1 MADLRWNSINANFN
15 DANSAMG
22 NSLTGISHAGT
33 IFGDVRKTIL
43 AQEQNAIDN
52 AYREQALNEQMRQF
66 GLSHE
71 LEIAKHELDNDEFNL
86 KGDEFK
92 IRREA
97 ADILADEYK
106 GQQDYANNLRIL
118 LEDQKVLEKDLSTAK
133 ANLKNYAEGTPEYKA
148 AAQVVNTAQERVNA
162 NSLDSIRLTAA
173 INSGSKSAL
182 IGTVEDASTQSRE
195 LQLLNKTTQ
204 KDAAT
209 AALKREQSN
218 KDITDKNLG
227 SIKDA
232 DTKVAA
238 LRLMSDLQKSG
249 VSSDELATMSYLL
262 AGEDTNFWFNPNTSV
277 ENFIDQFR
285 DWQLQNPGKTKPDNS
300 PAPKPKRADLSTLT
314 PSGLAWAEQ
323 QALEG
328 APSLDGIT
336 AESPL
341 VKEEREKLRLALYG
355 SMPEKN
361 LSEEEKAD
369 LNVRAMRAAEE
380 VIEQQRRQRIQPVEN
395 ERTRR
400 ILERTSGYNTVAPAM
415 YQTRQ

>member
-22 NSLTGISHAGT
+22 NSLTGISQAGT

-52 AYREQALNEQMRQF
+52 AYREQALNEQMREF

-71 LEIAKHELDNDEFNL
+71 LEIAKHELDKDEFNL
-86 KGDEFK
+86 RGDEFK

-97 ADILADEYK
+97 ADMLANEYK
-106 GQQDYANNLRIL
+106 GQQDYANNLKIL

-133 ANLKNYAEGTPEYKA
+133 ANLKNYTEGTPEYEA

-173 INSGSKSAL
+173 INSGSTSAL
-182 IGTVEDASTQSRE
+182 TGTVEDALTQSRQ
-195 LQLLNKTTQ
+195 LQLLNKTAQ

-415 YQTRQ
+415 YHTRQ

>member
-22 NSLTGISHAGT
+22 NSLAGISQAGT
-33 IFGDVRKTIL
+33 VFGDVRKTIL

-71 LEIAKHELDNDEFNL
+71 LGIAKHELDKDEFNL
-86 KGDEFK
+86 TGDEFK
-92 IRREA
+92 IKREA
-97 ADILADEYK
+97 ADMLADEYK
-106 GQQDYANNLRIL
+106 GQQDYANNLKIL

-133 ANLKNYAEGTPEYKA
+133 ANLKNYTEGTPEYKA

-173 INSGSKSAL
+173 INSGSTSAL
-182 IGTVEDASTQSRE
+182 TGTVEDALTQSRQ
-195 LQLLNKTTQ
+195 LQLLNKTAQ

-300 PAPKPKRADLSTLT
+300 PAPKRADLSTLT

>member
-1 MADLRWNSINANFN
+1 MADLRWNPINANFN

-66 GLSHE
+66 GLSHK
-71 LEIAKHELDNDEFNL
+71 LEIAKHELDKDDFNL

-97 ADILADEYK
+97 ADMLADEYK
-106 GQQDYANNLRIL
+106 GQQDYANNLKIL

-173 INSGSKSAL
+173 INSGSTSAL
-182 IGTVEDASTQSRE
+182 TDTVEDASTQSRQ
-195 LQLLNKTTQ
+195 LQLINKTAQ

-209 AALKREQSN
+209 AALEREQSN
-218 KDITDKNLG
+218 KDIIDKNLG

-300 PAPKPKRADLSTLT
+300 PAPKRADLSTLT

-328 APSLDGIT
+328 APSLDDIT

-380 VIEQQRRQRIQPVEN
+380 VIEQQRRQRIQPIED
-395 ERTRR
+395 ERIRR

>member
-22 NSLTGISHAGT
+22 NSLTGISQAGT

-66 GLSHE
+66 GLSHK
-71 LEIAKHELDNDEFNL
+71 LEIAKHELDKDEFNL
-86 KGDEFK
+86 RGDEFK

-97 ADILADEYK
+97 ADMLTDEYK
-106 GQQDYANNLRIL
+106 GQQDYANNLKIL

-133 ANLKNYAEGTPEYKA
+133 ANLKNYTEGTPEYEA

-173 INSGSKSAL
+173 INSGSTSAL
-182 IGTVEDASTQSRE
+182 TGTVEDALTQSRQ
-195 LQLLNKTTQ
+195 LQLLNKTAQ
-204 KDAAT
+204 KDAAV
-209 AALKREQSN
+209 AALQMEQSN

-262 AGEDTNFWFNPNTSV
+262 AGEDTSFWFNPNTSV
-277 ENFIDQFR
+277 EDFIDQFR

-300 PAPKPKRADLSTLT
+300 PAPKRADLSTLT

-369 LNVRAMRAAEE
+369 LNVRAMRAAEK
-380 VIEQQRRQRIQPVEN
+380 VIEQQRRQRTQPVED
-395 ERTRR
+395 ERVRR
-400 ILERTSGYNTVAPAM
+400 MLKRVYGYNTVAPAM

>member
-22 NSLTGISHAGT
+22 NSLTGISQAGT

-66 GLSHE
+66 GLSHK
-71 LEIAKHELDNDEFNL
+71 LEIAKHELDKDEFNL
-86 KGDEFK
+86 RGDEFK

-97 ADILADEYK
+97 ADMLTDEYK
-106 GQQDYANNLRIL
+106 GQQDYANNLKIL

-133 ANLKNYAEGTPEYKA
+133 ANLKNYTEGTPEYEA

-173 INSGSKSAL
+173 INSGSTSAL
-182 IGTVEDASTQSRE
+182 TGTVEDALTQSRQ
-195 LQLLNKTTQ
+195 LQLLNKTAQ

-209 AALKREQSN
+209 AALKKEQSN

-262 AGEDTNFWFNPNTSV
+262 AGEDTSFWFNPNTSV

-300 PAPKPKRADLSTLT
+300 PAPKRADLSTLT

-328 APSLDGIT
+328 APSLDDIT

-355 SMPEKN
+355 SMPEKS

-369 LNVRAMRAAEE
+369 LNVRAMRAAEK
-380 VIEQQRRQRIQPVEN
+380 VIEQQRRQRTQPVED
-395 ERTRR
+395 ERVRR
-400 ILERTSGYNTVAPAM
+400 MLKRVYGYNTVAPAM

>member
-22 NSLTGISHAGT
+22 NSLAGISQAGT
-33 IFGDVRKTIL
+33 VFGDVRKTIL

-52 AYREQALNEQMRQF
+52 AYREQAFNEQMRQF
-66 GLSHE
+66 GLSHK
-71 LEIAKHELDNDEFNL
+71 LEIAKHELDKDEFNL
-86 KGDEFK
+86 RGDEFK
-92 IRREA
+92 INREA
-97 ADILADEYK
+97 ADMLADEYK

-173 INSGSKSAL
+173 INSGSTSAL

-195 LQLLNKTTQ
+195 LQLLNKTAK

-209 AALKREQSN
+209 AALQREQSN

-300 PAPKPKRADLSTLT
+300 PAPKRADLSTLT

-380 VIEQQRRQRIQPVEN
+380 VIEQQRRQRIQPIEN

-400 ILERTSGYNTVAPAM
+400 LLERTSGYNTVAPAM
-415 YQTRQ
+415 YQTRR

>member
-22 NSLTGISHAGT
+22 NSLTGISQAGT

-52 AYREQALNEQMRQF
+52 TYREQALNEQMRQF
-66 GLSHE
+66 GLSHK
-71 LEIAKHELDNDEFNL
+71 LEIAKHELDKDEFNL
-86 KGDEFK
+86 RGDEFK

-97 ADILADEYK
+97 ADMLADEYK
-106 GQQDYANNLRIL
+106 GQQDYANNLKIL

-133 ANLKNYAEGTPEYKA
+133 ANLKNYTEGTPEYEA

-173 INSGSKSAL
+173 INSGSTGAL
-182 IGTVEDASTQSRE
+182 TGTVEDALTQSRQ
-195 LQLLNKTTQ
+195 LQLLNKTAQ
-204 KDAAT
+204 KDAAV
-209 AALKREQSN
+209 AALEREQSN

-262 AGEDTNFWFNPNTSV
+262 AGEDTSFWFNPNTSV
-277 ENFIDQFR
+277 EDFIDQFR
-285 DWQLQNPGKTKPDNS
+285 DWQLQNPGKTKPGNS
-300 PAPKPKRADLSTLT
+300 HAPKRADLSTLT

-328 APSLDGIT
+328 APSLDDIT

-369 LNVRAMRAAEE
+369 LNVRAMRAAEK
-380 VIEQQRRQRIQPVEN
+380 VIEQQRRQRTQPVED
-395 ERTRR
+395 ERVRR
-400 ILERTSGYNTVAPAM
+400 MLKRVYGYNTVAPAM

>member
-22 NSLTGISHAGT
+22 NSLTGISQAGT
-33 IFGDVRKTIL
+33 VFGDVRKTIL

-97 ADILADEYK
+97 ADMLAEEYK
-106 GQQDYANNLRIL
+106 GQQDYANNLKIL

-195 LQLLNKTTQ
+195 LQLLNKTSQ

-285 DWQLQNPGKTKPDNS
+285 DWQLKNPGKTKPSNS
-300 PAPKPKRADLSTLT
+300 PPPKRADLSTLT

-380 VIEQQRRQRIQPVEN
+380 VIEQQRRQRTQPVED
-395 ERTRR
+395 ERIRR

-415 YQTRQ
+415 YQTRR

>member
-1 MADLRWNSINANFN
+1 MSDLRWNSINANFN

-52 AYREQALNEQMRQF
+52 AYREQALNEQIRQF
-66 GLSHE
+66 GLSHK
-71 LEIAKHELDNDEFNL
+71 LEIAKHELDKNELKL

-92 IRREA
+92 IKREA
-97 ADILADEYK
+97 ADMLAEEHK
-106 GQQDYANNLRIL
+106 GQQDFANNLKIL

-133 ANLKNYAEGTPEYKA
+133 ANLKNYTEGTPEYEA

-173 INSGSKSAL
+173 INSGSTSAL
-182 IGTVEDASTQSRE
+182 TGAVEDALTQSRQ
-195 LQLLNKTTQ
+195 LQLLNKTAQ

-218 KDITDKNLG
+218 KDITAKNLG

-249 VSSDELATMSYLL
+249 VSSEELATMSYLL
-262 AGEDTNFWFNPNTSV
+262 AGEDTNFWFNPNTSA

-300 PAPKPKRADLSTLT
+300 PAPKRADLSTLT

-328 APSLDGIT
+328 APSLDDIT

-369 LNVRAMRAAEE
+369 LNVRAMRAAEK

-395 ERTRR
+395 ERIRR

>member
-22 NSLTGISHAGT
+22 NSLTGISQAGT

-66 GLSHE
+66 GLSHK
-71 LEIAKHELDNDEFNL
+71 LEIAKHELDKDEFNL
-86 KGDEFK
+86 RGDEFK

-97 ADILADEYK
+97 ADMLTDEYK
-106 GQQDYANNLRIL
+106 GQQDYANNLKIL

-133 ANLKNYAEGTPEYKA
+133 ANLKNYTEGTPEYEA

-173 INSGSKSAL
+173 INSGSTSAL
-182 IGTVEDASTQSRE
+182 TGTVEDALTQSRQ
-195 LQLLNKTTQ
+195 LQLLNKTAQ

-209 AALKREQSN
+209 AALKKEQSN

-262 AGEDTNFWFNPNTSV
+262 AGEDTSFWFNPNTSV

-300 PAPKPKRADLSTLT
+300 PAPKRADLSTLT

-328 APSLDGIT
+328 APSLDDIT

-355 SMPEKN
+355 SMPEKS

-380 VIEQQRRQRIQPVEN
+380 VIEQQRRQRIQPIEN

-415 YQTRQ
+415 YQTRR

>member
-1 MADLRWNSINANFN
+1 MADLRWNPINANFN

-52 AYREQALNEQMRQF
+52 AYREQALNEQIREF
-66 GLSHE
+66 GLSHK
-71 LEIAKHELDNDEFNL
+71 LEIAKHELDKNEFNL

-97 ADILADEYK
+97 ADILAKEYK
-106 GQQDYANNLRIL
+106 GQQDYANNLKIL
-118 LEDQKVLEKDLSTAK
+118 LKNQKVLEKDLSTAK
-133 ANLKNYAEGTPEYKA
+133 ANLKNYTKGTPEYEA

-173 INSGSKSAL
+173 INSGSTSAL
-182 IGTVEDASTQSRE
+182 TGAVEDALTQSRE
-195 LQLLNKTTQ
+195 LQLLNKTAQ

-209 AALKREQSN
+209 AALEREQSN
-218 KDITDKNLG
+218 KDIINKNLG

-238 LRLMSDLQKSG
+238 LRRMLDLQKSG
-249 VSSDELATMSYLL
+249 VSSDELVTMSYLL

-285 DWQLQNPGKTKPDNS
+285 DWQLQNPGKTKP
-300 PAPKPKRADLSTLT
+300 APTDQSPKRADLSTLT

-328 APSLDGIT
+328 APSLDDIT

-355 SMPEKN
+355 SMPEEN

-369 LNVRAMRAAEE
+369 LNVRAMRAAEK
-380 VIEQQRRQRIQPVEN
+380 VIEQQRRQRTQPVED
-395 ERTRR
+395 ERIRR
-400 ILERTSGYNTVAPAM
+400 MLERTYGYNTVAPAM
-415 YQTRQ
+415 YQTRR

>member
-22 NSLTGISHAGT
+22 NSLAGISQVGT
-33 IFGDVRKTIL
+33 IFGDIRKTIL

-52 AYREQALNEQMRQF
+52 AYREQALNEQIRQF
-66 GLSHE
+66 GLSHK
-71 LEIAKHELDNDEFNL
+71 LETAKHELDKDEVNL
-86 KGDEFK
+86 RGDELK
-92 IRREA
+92 IKREA
-97 ADILADEYK
+97 ADMLAEEYK
-106 GQQDYANNLRIL
+106 GKQAYANNLKIL

-133 ANLKNYAEGTPEYKA
+133 ANLKNYAEGTPEYEA

-173 INSGSKSAL
+173 INSGSTSAL
-182 IGTVEDASTQSRE
+182 ADTVEDALTQSRE
-195 LQLLNKTTQ
+195 LQILNKTAQ

-209 AALKREQSN
+209 EALKREQSN

-249 VSSDELATMSYLL
+249 VPSEELATMSYLL

-300 PAPKPKRADLSTLT
+300 PAPKPAPKRADLSTLT

-328 APSLDGIT
+328 VPSLDDIT

-369 LNVRAMRAAEE
+369 LNVRAMRAAEK
-380 VIEQQRRQRIQPVEN
+380 VIEQQRRQRIQPIEN
-395 ERTRR
+395 ERIRR
-400 ILERTSGYNTVAPAM
+400 MLEKPSLF
-415 YQTRQ
+415 

>member
-22 NSLTGISHAGT
+22 NSLTGISQAGT

-52 AYREQALNEQMRQF
+52 AYREQALKEQMRQF
-66 GLSHE
+66 GLSHK
-71 LEIAKHELDNDEFNL
+71 LEIAKHELDKDEFNL
-86 KGDEFK
+86 RGDEFK

-97 ADILADEYK
+97 ADMLTDEYK
-106 GQQDYANNLRIL
+106 GQQDYANNLKIL

-133 ANLKNYAEGTPEYKA
+133 ANLKNYTEGTPEYEA

-173 INSGSKSAL
+173 INSGSTSAL
-182 IGTVEDASTQSRE
+182 TDTVEDALTQSRQ
-195 LQLLNKTTQ
+195 LQLLNKTAQ
-204 KDAAT
+204 KNAAV
-209 AALKREQSN
+209 AALQREQSN

-262 AGEDTNFWFNPNTSV
+262 AGEDTSFWFNPNTSV
-277 ENFIDQFR
+277 EDFIDQFR
-285 DWQLQNPGKTKPDNS
+285 DWQLQNPGKTKPGNS
-300 PAPKPKRADLSTLT
+300 HAPKRADLSTLT

-328 APSLDGIT
+328 APSLDDIT

-369 LNVRAMRAAEE
+369 LNVRAMRAAEK
-380 VIEQQRRQRIQPVEN
+380 VIEQQRRQRTQPVED
-395 ERTRR
+395 ERVRR
-400 ILERTSGYNTVAPAM
+400 MLKRVYGYNTVAPAM

>member
-71 LEIAKHELDNDEFNL
+71 LEIAKHELDKDEFNL
-86 KGDEFK
+86 RGDEFK
-92 IRREA
+92 IKREA
-97 ADILADEYK
+97 ADMLADEYK
-106 GQQDYANNLRIL
+106 GQQDYANSLKIL
-118 LEDQKVLEKDLSTAK
+118 LEDKKVLEKDLSTAK
-133 ANLKNYAEGTPEYKA
+133 ANLKNYTEGTPEYEA

-173 INSGSKSAL
+173 INSGSTSAL
-182 IGTVEDASTQSRE
+182 TGTVEDALTQSRQ
-195 LQLLNKTTQ
+195 LQLLNKTDQ

-209 AALKREQSN
+209 AALQREQSN
-218 KDITDKNLG
+218 KDTINKNLG

-277 ENFIDQFR
+277 EDFIDQFR
-285 DWQLQNPGKTKPDNS
+285 DWQLQNPGKTKPDKS
-300 PAPKPKRADLSTLT
+300 PAPKRADLSTLT

-328 APSLDGIT
+328 VPSLDDIT

-380 VIEQQRRQRIQPVEN
+380 VIEQQRRQRIQPIED

-400 ILERTSGYNTVAPAM
+400 MLERTYG
-415 YQTRQ
+415 RGF

>member
-1 MADLRWNSINANFN
+1 MADLRWNSINTNFN

-22 NSLTGISHAGT
+22 NSLAGISQTGT

-52 AYREQALNEQMRQF
+52 AYKEQALNEQMRQF
-66 GLSHE
+66 GLSHK
-71 LEIAKHELDNDEFNL
+71 LEIAKHELDKNELNL

-92 IRREA
+92 IKREA
-97 ADILADEYK
+97 ADMLAEEYK
-106 GQQDYANNLRIL
+106 GQQDYANNLKIL
-118 LEDQKVLEKDLSTAK
+118 LEDQKVLEKDLCTAK
-133 ANLKNYAEGTPEYKA
+133 ANLKNYAEGTPEYEA

-195 LQLLNKTTQ
+195 LQLLNKTDQ
-204 KDAAT
+204 KNAAT
-209 AALKREQSN
+209 AALNREQSN
-218 KDITDKNLG
+218 KDIINKNLG

-238 LRLMSDLQKSG
+238 LSLVSDLQKSG
-249 VSSDELATMSYLL
+249 VSSEELATMSYLL

-328 APSLDGIT
+328 APSLDDIT

-395 ERTRR
+395 ERIRR

>member
-1 MADLRWNSINANFN
+1 MSDLRWNSINANFN

-52 AYREQALNEQMRQF
+52 AYREQALNEQIRQF

-71 LEIAKHELDNDEFNL
+71 LEIAKHELDKDEFNL
-86 KGDEFK
+86 RGDEFK

-97 ADILADEYK
+97 ADMLAEGYK
-106 GQQDYANNLRIL
+106 GQQDYANNLKIL

-133 ANLKNYAEGTPEYKA
+133 ANLKNYTEGTPEYEA

-173 INSGSKSAL
+173 INSGSTSAL
-182 IGTVEDASTQSRE
+182 TGTVEDALTQSRQ
-195 LQLLNKTTQ
+195 LQLLNKTAQ

-218 KDITDKNLG
+218 KDITAKNLG

-285 DWQLQNPGKTKPDNS
+285 DWQLKNPGKTKPDKS
-300 PAPKPKRADLSTLT
+300 PAPKRADLSTLT

-323 QALEG
+323 QALEC

-369 LNVRAMRAAEE
+369 LNVRAMRAAEK
-380 VIEQQRRQRIQPVEN
+380 VIEQQRRQRTQPIED
-395 ERTRR
+395 ERIRR
-400 ILERTSGYNTVAPAM
+400 MLERTSGYNTVAPAM
-415 YQTRQ
+415 YQTRR

>member
-22 NSLTGISHAGT
+22 NSLTGISQAGT

-66 GLSHE
+66 GLSHK
-71 LEIAKHELDNDEFNL
+71 LEIAKHELDKDEFNL
-86 KGDEFK
+86 RGDEFK

-97 ADILADEYK
+97 ADMLTDEYK
-106 GQQDYANNLRIL
+106 GQQDYANNLKIL

-133 ANLKNYAEGTPEYKA
+133 ANLKNYTEGTPEYEA

-173 INSGSKSAL
+173 INSGSTSAL
-182 IGTVEDASTQSRE
+182 TGTVEDALTQSRQ
-195 LQLLNKTTQ
+195 LQLLNKTAQ

-209 AALKREQSN
+209 AALKKEQSN

-300 PAPKPKRADLSTLT
+300 PAPKRADLSTLT

-328 APSLDGIT
+328 APSLDDIT

-355 SMPEKN
+355 SMPEKS

-369 LNVRAMRAAEE
+369 LNVRAMRAAEK
-380 VIEQQRRQRIQPVEN
+380 VIEQQRRQRTQPVED
-395 ERTRR
+395 ERVRR
-400 ILERTSGYNTVAPAM
+400 MLKRVYGYNTVAPAM

>member
-15 DANSAMG
+15 DVNSAMG
-22 NSLTGISHAGT
+22 NSLTGISQAGT

-66 GLSHE
+66 GLSHK
-71 LEIAKHELDNDEFNL
+71 LEIAKHELDKNELNL

-92 IRREA
+92 IKREA
-97 ADILADEYK
+97 ADMLAEEYK
-106 GQQDYANNLRIL
+106 GQQDYANNLKIL
-118 LEDQKVLEKDLSTAK
+118 LEDRKVLEKDLSTAK
-133 ANLKNYAEGTPEYKA
+133 ANLKNYAEGTPEYEA

-173 INSGSKSAL
+173 INSGSTSAL
-182 IGTVEDASTQSRE
+182 TGTVEDALTQSRQ
-195 LQLLNKTTQ
+195 LQLLNKTAQ

-285 DWQLQNPGKTKPDNS
+285 DWQSQNPGKTKPDNS
-300 PAPKPKRADLSTLT
+300 PAPKRADLSTLT

-328 APSLDGIT
+328 APSLDDIT

-355 SMPEKN
+355 SMPEEN

-380 VIEQQRRQRIQPVEN
+380 VIEQQRRQRTQPIED
-395 ERTRR
+395 ERIRR
-400 ILERTSGYNTVAPAM
+400 MLERTSGYNTVAPAM
-415 YQTRQ
+415 YQTRR

>member
-22 NSLTGISHAGT
+22 NSLAGISQAGT
-33 IFGDVRKTIL
+33 VFGDVRKTIL

-195 LQLLNKTTQ
+195 LQLLNKTSQ

-285 DWQLQNPGKTKPDNS
+285 DWQKQNPGKTKPDNS
-300 PAPKPKRADLSTLT
+300 PPPKRADLSTLT

-380 VIEQQRRQRIQPVEN
+380 VIEQQRRQRTQPVEN

>member
-1 MADLRWNSINANFN
+1 MADLKWDSINANFN

-22 NSLTGISHAGT
+22 NSLTGISQAGT

-52 AYREQALNEQMRQF
+52 AYREQALNEQIRQF

-71 LEIAKHELDNDEFNL
+71 LETAKHELDKNELNL
-86 KGDEFK
+86 KGDVYK
-92 IRREA
+92 IKREA
-97 ADILADEYK
+97 ADMLAEEYK

-133 ANLKNYAEGTPEYKA
+133 ANLKNYAEGTPEYEA

-173 INSGSKSAL
+173 INSGSTSA
-182 IGTVEDASTQSRE
+182 ITGTVEDALTQSRQ
-195 LQLLNKTTQ
+195 LQLLNKTAQ
-204 KDAAT
+204 KDTAT
-209 AALKREQSN
+209 AALQREQSN
-218 KDITDKNLG
+218 KDIINKNLG
-227 SIKDA
+227 SIKDP

-238 LRLMSDLQKSG
+238 LRLISDLQKSG
-249 VSSDELATMSYLL
+249 VSSEELATMSYLL

-300 PAPKPKRADLSTLT
+300 PAPKRADLSTLT

-328 APSLDGIT
+328 APSLDDIT

-380 VIEQQRRQRIQPVEN
+380 VIEQQRRQRTQLIEN

-400 ILERTSGYNTVAPAM
+400 MLERTSGYNTVAPAM
-415 YQTRQ
+415 YQTRR

>member
-1 MADLRWNSINANFN
+1 MADLRWNPINANFN

-52 AYREQALNEQMRQF
+52 AYREQALNEQIREF
-66 GLSHE
+66 GLSHK
-71 LEIAKHELDNDEFNL
+71 LEIAKHELDKDEFNL

-97 ADILADEYK
+97 ADILAKEYK
-106 GQQDYANNLRIL
+106 GQQDYANNLKIL

-133 ANLKNYAEGTPEYKA
+133 ANLKNYTKGTPEYEA

-162 NSLDSIRLTAA
+162 NSLDSIRLAAA
-173 INSGSKSAL
+173 INSGSTSAL
-182 IGTVEDASTQSRE
+182 TGAVEDALTQSRE
-195 LQLLNKTTQ
+195 LQLLNKTAQ

-209 AALKREQSN
+209 AALTREQSN
-218 KDITDKNLG
+218 KDIINKNLG

-238 LRLMSDLQKSG
+238 LRRMLDLQKSG
-249 VSSDELATMSYLL
+249 ASSDELVTMSYLL

-277 ENFIDQFR
+277 EDFIDQSR
-285 DWQLQNPGKTKPDNS
+285 DLQLQNPGKTKPAPTDQS
-300 PAPKPKRADLSTLT
+300 PKGPDLSTLT

-323 QALEG
+323 QALKG
-328 APSLDGIT
+328 VPSLDDIT

-355 SMPEKN
+355 SMPEEN

-380 VIEQQRRQRIQPVEN
+380 VIEQQRRQRIQPIED
-395 ERTRR
+395 ERIRR
-400 ILERTSGYNTVAPAM
+400 MLERTYGYNTVAPAM
-415 YQTRQ
+415 YQTRR

>member
-1 MADLRWNSINANFN
+1 MADLRWNPINANFN

-71 LEIAKHELDNDEFNL
+71 LEIAKHELDKDDFNL

-97 ADILADEYK
+97 ADMLADEYK
-106 GQQDYANNLRIL
+106 GRQAYANNLKIL

-133 ANLKNYAEGTPEYKA
+133 ANLKNYTEGTPEYEA

-173 INSGSKSAL
+173 INSGSTSAL
-182 IGTVEDASTQSRE
+182 TDTVEDALTQSRQ
-195 LQLLNKTTQ
+195 LQLINKTAQ

-209 AALKREQSN
+209 EALKREQSN
-218 KDITDKNLG
+218 KNTINKNLG

-300 PAPKPKRADLSTLT
+300 PAPKRADLSTLT

-328 APSLDGIT
+328 VPSLDDIT

-369 LNVRAMRAAEE
+369 LNVRAMRAAEK
-380 VIEQQRRQRIQPVEN
+380 VIKQQRRQRIQPIED
-395 ERTRR
+395 ERIRR
-400 ILERTSGYNTVAPAM
+400 MLERTSGYNTVAPAM
-415 YQTRQ
+415 YQTRR

>member
-71 LEIAKHELDNDEFNL
+71 LEIAKHELDKDEFNL
-86 KGDEFK
+86 RGDEFK

-97 ADILADEYK
+97 ADMLANEYK
-106 GQQDYANNLRIL
+106 GQQDYANSLKIL
-118 LEDQKVLEKDLSTAK
+118 LEDKKVLEKDLSTAK
-133 ANLKNYAEGTPEYKA
+133 ANLKNYTEGTPEYEA

-173 INSGSKSAL
+173 INSGSTSAL
-182 IGTVEDASTQSRE
+182 TGTVEDALTQSRQ
-195 LQLLNKTTQ
+195 LQLLNKTDQ

-209 AALKREQSN
+209 AALQREQSN
-218 KDITDKNLG
+218 KDTINKNLG

-277 ENFIDQFR
+277 EDFIDQFR
-285 DWQLQNPGKTKPDNS
+285 DWQLQNPGKTKPDKS
-300 PAPKPKRADLSTLT
+300 PAPKRADLSTLT

-328 APSLDGIT
+328 VPSLDDIT

-380 VIEQQRRQRIQPVEN
+380 VIEQQRRQRIQPIED

-400 ILERTSGYNTVAPAM
+400 MLERTYG
-415 YQTRQ
+415 RGF

>member
-52 AYREQALNEQMRQF
+52 AYREQALNEQMREF
-66 GLSHE
+66 GLSHK
-71 LEIAKHELDNDEFNL
+71 LEIAKHELDKDEFNL
-86 KGDEFK
+86 RGDEFK

-97 ADILADEYK
+97 ADMLANEYK
-106 GQQDYANNLRIL
+106 GQQAYANNLKIL
-118 LEDQKVLEKDLSTAK
+118 LEDKKVLEKDLSTAK
-133 ANLKNYAEGTPEYKA
+133 ANLKNYTEGTPEYEA

-173 INSGSKSAL
+173 INSGSTSAL
-182 IGTVEDASTQSRE
+182 TGTVEDALTQSRQ
-195 LQLLNKTTQ
+195 LQLLNKTAQ

-218 KDITDKNLG
+218 KDIIDKNLG

-238 LRLMSDLQKSG
+238 LSLMSDLQKSG

-300 PAPKPKRADLSTLT
+300 PASKRADLSTLT

-380 VIEQQRRQRIQPVEN
+380 VIEQQRRQRIQPIEN
-395 ERTRR
+395 ERIRR

>member
-71 LEIAKHELDNDEFNL
+71 LEIAKHELDKDEFNL
-86 KGDEFK
+86 RGDEFK

-97 ADILADEYK
+97 ADMLANEYK
-106 GQQDYANNLRIL
+106 GQQDYANNLKIL

-133 ANLKNYAEGTPEYKA
+133 ANLKNYTEGTPEYEA

-173 INSGSKSAL
+173 INSGSTSAL
-182 IGTVEDASTQSRE
+182 TSTVEDALTQSRQ
-195 LQLLNKTTQ
+195 LQLLNKTAQ

-209 AALKREQSN
+209 AALQREQSN
-218 KDITDKNLG
+218 KDTIDKNLG

-277 ENFIDQFR
+277 EDFIDQFR
-285 DWQLQNPGKTKPDNS
+285 DWQLQNPGKTKPDKS
-300 PAPKPKRADLSTLT
+300 PAPKRADLSTLT

-328 APSLDGIT
+328 VPSLDDIT

-380 VIEQQRRQRIQPVEN
+380 VIEQQRRQRIQPIED

-400 ILERTSGYNTVAPAM
+400 MLERTYG
-415 YQTRQ
+415 RGF

>member
-66 GLSHE
+66 GLSNE
-71 LEIAKHELDNDEFNL
+71 LEIAKHELDKNELNL
-86 KGDEFK
+86 KKDEFK
-92 IRREA
+92 IKREA

-106 GQQDYANNLRIL
+106 GQQAYANNHKIL

-133 ANLKNYAEGTPEYKA
+133 ANLKNYTEGTPEYEA

-173 INSGSKSAL
+173 INSGSTSAL
-182 IGTVEDASTQSRE
+182 TGTVEDALTQSRQ
-195 LQLLNKTTQ
+195 LQLLNKTAQ

-262 AGEDTNFWFNPNTSV
+262 AGEDTNFWFNPSTSV

-300 PAPKPKRADLSTLT
+300 PAPKRADLSTLT

-328 APSLDGIT
+328 APSLDDIT

-355 SMPEKN
+355 SMPEEN

-369 LNVRAMRAAEE
+369 LNVRAMRAAKE
-380 VIEQQRRQRIQPVEN
+380 VIEQQRRQRIQPIEN
-395 ERTRR
+395 ERTQR
-400 ILERTSGYNTVAPAM
+400 ILKRIFGYTPGM
-415 YQTRQ
+415 YQTRL

>member
-1 MADLRWNSINANFN
+1 MADLRWNPINANFN

-52 AYREQALNEQMRQF
+52 AYREQALNEQIRQF
-66 GLSHE
+66 GLSNK
-71 LEIAKHELDNDEFNL
+71 LEIAKHELDKDEFNL

-92 IRREA
+92 IKREA
-97 ADILADEYK
+97 ADILAKEYK
-106 GQQDYANNLRIL
+106 GQQDYANNLKIL

-133 ANLKNYAEGTPEYKA
+133 ANLKNYTKGTPEYEA

-162 NSLDSIRLTAA
+162 NSLDSIRLAAA
-173 INSGSKSAL
+173 INSGSTSAL
-182 IGTVEDASTQSRE
+182 TGAVEDALTQSRE
-195 LQLLNKTTQ
+195 LQLLNKTAQ

-218 KDITDKNLG
+218 KDIIDKNLG

-238 LRLMSDLQKSG
+238 LSLMSDLQKKSG
-249 VSSDELATMSYLL
+249 FSSDELATASYLL
-262 AGEDTNFWFNPNTSV
+262 AGEDTNFWFNPKTSV
-277 ENFIDQFR
+277 EDFIDQFR
-285 DWQLQNPGKTKPDNS
+285 DWQFQNPGKTKPAPTDQS
-300 PAPKPKRADLSTLT
+300 PERANLSTLT

-328 APSLDGIT
+328 APSLDDIT

-355 SMPEKN
+355 SMPEEN

-369 LNVRAMRAAEE
+369 LNVRAMRAAEK
-380 VIEQQRRQRIQPVEN
+380 VIKQQRRQRTQPIED
-395 ERTRR
+395 ERIRR
-400 ILERTSGYNTVAPAM
+400 IRVRKNLWL
-415 YQTRQ
+415 

>member
-22 NSLTGISHAGT
+22 NSLAGISHAGT

-52 AYREQALNEQMRQF
+52 AYREQALKEQMRQF

-71 LEIAKHELDNDEFNL
+71 LGIATHELD
-86 KGDEFK
+86 KDEFK

-97 ADILADEYK
+97 ADMLADAYK
-106 GQQDYANNLRIL
+106 GQQAYANNLKIL

-173 INSGSKSAL
+173 INSGSTSA
-182 IGTVEDASTQSRE
+182 ITGTVEDALTQSRQ
-195 LQLLNKTTQ
+195 LQLLNKTAQ

-209 AALKREQSN
+209 AALQREQSN

-285 DWQLQNPGKTKPDNS
+285 DWQLQNHGKTKPDNS
-300 PAPKPKRADLSTLT
+300 PAPKTKRADLSTLT

-328 APSLDGIT
+328 APSLDDIT

-369 LNVRAMRAAEE
+369 LNVRAMRAAAE
-380 VIEQQRRQRIQPVEN
+380 VIEQQRRQRTQPIED

-400 ILERTSGYNTVAPAM
+400 ILKRARGYNTVAPAM

>member
-22 NSLTGISHAGT
+22 NSLAGISQAGT
-33 IFGDVRKTIL
+33 VFGDVRKTIL

-71 LEIAKHELDNDEFNL
+71 LEIAKHELDKNELNL

-92 IRREA
+92 IKREA
-97 ADILADEYK
+97 ADMLAEEYK
-106 GQQDYANNLRIL
+106 GQQNYANNLKIL

-173 INSGSKSAL
+173 INSGSTSAL
-182 IGTVEDASTQSRE
+182 TGTVEDALTQSRQ
-195 LQLLNKTTQ
+195 LQLLNKTAK

-209 AALKREQSN
+209 EALKREQSN
-218 KDITDKNLG
+218 KNITDKNLG

-277 ENFIDQFR
+277 ENFIGQFR

-300 PAPKPKRADLSTLT
+300 PAPKRADLSTLT

-395 ERTRR
+395 ERIRR

>member
-71 LEIAKHELDNDEFNL
+71 LEIAKHELDKDEFNL
-86 KGDEFK
+86 RGDEFK

-97 ADILADEYK
+97 ADMLANEYK
-106 GQQDYANNLRIL
+106 GQQDYANNLKIL

-133 ANLKNYAEGTPEYKA
+133 ANLKNYTEGTPEYEA

-173 INSGSKSAL
+173 INSGSTSAL
-182 IGTVEDASTQSRE
+182 TSTVEDALTQSRQ
-195 LQLLNKTTQ
+195 LQLLNKTDQ

-209 AALKREQSN
+209 AALQREQSN
-218 KDITDKNLG
+218 KDTINKNLG

-277 ENFIDQFR
+277 EDFIDQFR
-285 DWQLQNPGKTKPDNS
+285 DWQLQNPGKTKPDKS
-300 PAPKPKRADLSTLT
+300 PAPKRADLSTLT

-328 APSLDGIT
+328 VPSLDDIT

-380 VIEQQRRQRIQPVEN
+380 VIEQQRRQRIQPIED

-400 ILERTSGYNTVAPAM
+400 MLERTYG
-415 YQTRQ
+415 RGF

>member
-71 LEIAKHELDNDEFNL
+71 LEIAKHELDKNELNL

-92 IRREA
+92 IKREA
-97 ADILADEYK
+97 ADMLAEEYK
-106 GQQDYANNLRIL
+106 GQQDYANNLKIL

-133 ANLKNYAEGTPEYKA
+133 ANLKNYAEGTPEYEA

-162 NSLDSIRLTAA
+162 NSLDSIRLIAA
-173 INSGSKSAL
+173 INSGSTSAL
-182 IGTVEDASTQSRE
+182 IGTVEDASTQSRQ

-204 KDAAT
+204 KDTAT

-238 LRLMSDLQKSG
+238 LSLMSDLQKSG

-300 PAPKPKRADLSTLT
+300 PAPKRADLSTLT
-314 PSGLAWAEQ
+314 PSGLAWADQ

-400 ILERTSGYNTVAPAM
+400 ILERTFGYNTVAPAM

>member
-22 NSLTGISHAGT
+22 NSLAGISHAGT

-52 AYREQALNEQMRQF
+52 AYREQALNEQIRQF

-71 LEIAKHELDNDEFNL
+71 LETAKHELDKNELNL
-86 KGDEFK
+86 KGNEFK
-92 IRREA
+92 IKREV
-97 ADILADEYK
+97 ADMLAEEYK
-106 GQQDYANNLRIL
+106 GQQAYANNLKIL

-133 ANLKNYAEGTPEYKA
+133 ANLKNYAEGTPEYEA

-173 INSGSKSAL
+173 INSGSTSA
-182 IGTVEDASTQSRE
+182 ITGTVEDALTQSRQ
-195 LQLLNKTTQ
+195 LQLLNKTAQ

-209 AALKREQSN
+209 AALQREQSN
-218 KDITDKNLG
+218 KGIIDKNLS

-249 VSSDELATMSYLL
+249 VSSDELTTMSYLL

-300 PAPKPKRADLSTLT
+300 PAPKRADLSTLT

-328 APSLDGIT
+328 APSLDDIT

-380 VIEQQRRQRIQPVEN
+380 VIEQQRRQRIQPIEN
-395 ERTRR
+395 ERIRR

>member
-1 MADLRWNSINANFN
+1 MADLRWNSINTNFN

-22 NSLTGISHAGT
+22 NSLTGISQAGT

-52 AYREQALNEQMRQF
+52 AYREQALNEQIRQF

-71 LEIAKHELDNDEFNL
+71 LETAKHELDKNELNL
-86 KGDEFK
+86 KGDVYK
-92 IRREA
+92 IKREA
-97 ADILADEYK
+97 ADMLAEEYK

-133 ANLKNYAEGTPEYKA
+133 ANLKNYAEGTPEYEA

-173 INSGSKSAL
+173 INSGSTSA
-182 IGTVEDASTQSRE
+182 ITGTVEDALTQSRE
-195 LQLLNKTTQ
+195 LQLLNKTAQ
-204 KDAAT
+204 KDTAT
-209 AALKREQSN
+209 AALQREQSN
-218 KDITDKNLG
+218 KDIINKNLG
-227 SIKDA
+227 SIKDP

-238 LRLMSDLQKSG
+238 LRLISDLQKSG
-249 VSSDELATMSYLL
+249 VSSEELATMSYLL

-300 PAPKPKRADLSTLT
+300 PAPKRADLSTLT

-328 APSLDGIT
+328 APSLDDIT

-380 VIEQQRRQRIQPVEN
+380 VIEQQRRQRIQPVED
-395 ERTRR
+395 ERIRR
-400 ILERTSGYNTVAPAM
+400 MLERTSGYNTVAPAM
-415 YQTRQ
+415 YQTRR

>member
-22 NSLTGISHAGT
+22 NSLTGISQAGT

-66 GLSHE
+66 GLSHK
-71 LEIAKHELDNDEFNL
+71 LEIAKHELDKDEFNL
-86 KGDEFK
+86 RGDEFK

-97 ADILADEYK
+97 ADMLTDEYK
-106 GQQDYANNLRIL
+106 GQQDYANNLKIL

-133 ANLKNYAEGTPEYKA
+133 ANLKNYTEGTPEYEA

-173 INSGSKSAL
+173 INSGSTSAL
-182 IGTVEDASTQSRE
+182 TGTVEDALTQSRQ
-195 LQLLNKTTQ
+195 LQLLNKTAQ

-262 AGEDTNFWFNPNTSV
+262 AGEDTSFWFNPNTSV
-277 ENFIDQFR
+277 EDFIDQFR
-285 DWQLQNPGKTKPDNS
+285 DWQLQNPGKTKPGNS
-300 PAPKPKRADLSTLT
+300 HAPKRADLSTLT

-328 APSLDGIT
+328 APSLDDIT

-380 VIEQQRRQRIQPVEN
+380 VIEQQRRQRIQPIEN